1 MKKKYRIQS
10 SREFTSIMK
19 YKKFYVSPSL
29 VLYVKPRAE
38 EHSRV
43 GISVGKKVG
52 GAVER
57 NKVKRQVRMMVQEI
71 FNFDEN
77 FDTIILIRDI
87 FVKESYNTNKKH
99 LETLY
104 KKVKI

>member
-1 MKKKYRIQS
+1 MKKQFRVHS
-10 SREFTSIMK
+10 SREFSSIMK
-19 YKKFYVSPSL
+19 YKRFYASPTL
-29 VLYVKPRAE
+29 VLYVKPRKE

-43 GISVGKKVG
+43 GISAGKRLG

-57 NKVKRQVRMMVQEI
+57 NKVKRQIRMMVQEV
-71 FNFDEN
+71 FNFDEK
-77 FDTIILIRDI
+77 FDTIILVRDTFI
-87 FVKESYNTNKKH
+87 KESYNTNKKY